1 MRGRPPAPRWVVTSV
16 LAVVAL
22 TVASLAGCGGKPEGP
37 PRPVIVDTDMAAD
50 DWMAILYLLQHP
62 GVDVIGVTV
71 TGAGEAHCEPGI
83 RNALDLIAL
92 AGEEGIPVA
101 CGRETPLEGDHTFP
115 EAWRRSVDDLS
126 GLDIPASSE
135 EPSDTSAV
143 DLLADLIISAD
154 EPVTVL
160 TLGPLTNV
168 GEALEAHPDLA
179 DAVEMI
185 YVMGGAV
192 DAAGNIHDGSIGN
205 DVAEWNLY
213 VDPHAA
219 ALTIA
224 SGAPVTLVPL
234 DATNDVPVTFRFYDR
249 LEAKHTTPEATFV
262 YDLLTK
268 NRGFVGSGGYYFW
281 DPLSAAVV
289 AEESL
294 VEIETR
300 SVIVIEE
307 EGPESGRTMASPE
320 GHDVRV
326 AVAADRG
333 AFERLF
339 LDTLNRR

>member
-1 MRGRPPAPRWVVTSV
+1 MRALVVLV
-16 LAVVAL
+16 L
-22 TVASLAGCGGKPEGP
+22 TVAVLVGCAGEPEGP
-37 PRPVIVDTDMAAD
+37 RRPVIIDTDMAAD

-62 GVDVIGVTV
+62 GVEVIAITV
-71 TGAGEAHCEPGI
+71 TGAGEAHCEPGM

-115 EAWRRSVDDLS
+115 DSWRRSVDNLS
-126 GLDIPASSE
+126 GIEILASPETPSE
-135 EPSDTSAV
+135 GSAIG
-143 DLLADLIISAD
+143 LLVELVTTAE

-168 GEALEAHPDLA
+168 GEALEAHPELA

-192 DAAGNIHDGSIGN
+192 DAPGNIHDSSIGN

-234 DATNDVPVTFRFYDR
+234 DATNDVPVTFRFYDK
-249 LEAKHTTPEATFV
+249 LEAKHRTPEATFV
-262 YDLLTK
+262 FDLLTK
-268 NRGFVGSGGYYFW
+268 NRGFVGSGGYFFW

-289 AEESL
+289 TDESL

-300 SVIVIEE
+300 SVVIIEE
-307 EGPESGRTMASPE
+307 EGPESGRTLASPD

-333 AFERLF
+333 AFEKLF